1 MAAPRF
7 DREELAN
14 AASHALGC
22 ALALAAAPQLVEA
35 AAARGGG
42 AGAAAVTAFCA
53 SMVLMYAASAACH
66 ACPPGRLK
74 QVLQAVDHAA
84 IFVFIAG
91 SVTPYTLVPTSGT
104 LGATIGA
111 LIWLFAL
118 AGACLKLRG
127 RLRTGRRV
135 STGLYVM
142 LASLALIA
150 AWPSLHELQ
159 TGTMAWLGAGVAA
172 YVVGTGFFLA
182 DAVLPFGHLV
192 WHVFALAGSACH
204 AVAVLHG
211 VQGVP
216 A

>member
-1 MAAPRF
+1 MAAPWF

-22 ALALAAAPQLVEA
+22 ALALAAAPLLVEA
-35 AAARGGG
+35 AAARAGGLG
-42 AGAAAVTAFCA
+42 VAAVTAFCT
-53 SMVLMYAASAACH
+53 SMVLMYAASTACH

-74 QVLQAVDHAA
+74 SVLRAVDHAA

-91 SVTPYTLVPTSGT
+91 SATPYTLVPTTGT
-104 LGATIGA
+104 FGAATGA
-111 LIWLFAL
+111 LIWLLAL

-127 RLRTGRRV
+127 RLRTDRRV

-142 LASLALIA
+142 LGSLALMA
-150 AWPSLHELQ
+150 AWPSLHGLQ
-159 TGTMAWLGAGVAA
+159 TGTMAWLVAGVAA

-192 WHVFALAGSACH
+192 WHVLALAGSACH
-204 AVAVLHG
+204 AVAALQGAH
-211 VQGVP
+211 GVP

>member
-7 DREELAN
+7 DHEELAN
-14 AASHALGC
+14 AASHAFGC
-22 ALALAAAPQLVEA
+22 VLALAAAPLLIEA
-35 AAARGGG
+35 AAARAGP

-53 SMVLMYAASAACH
+53 SMVLMYAASTACH

-74 QVLQAVDHAA
+74 PVLRAVDHAA

-91 SVTPYTLVPTSGT
+91 SVTPYTLVPTTGT
-104 LGATIGA
+104 LGAATGA
-111 LIWLFAL
+111 LIWLLAL

-127 RLRTGRRV
+127 RLRTDRRV
-135 STGLYVM
+135 STGLYVV
-142 LASLALIA
+142 LALLALIA

-172 YVVGTGFFLA
+172 YLVGTGFFLA

-192 WHVFALAGSACH
+192 WHVLALAGSACH
-204 AVAVLHG
+204 AAAALHG
-211 VQGVP
+211 VI